1 MKPLTIARAIALACL
16 LFVAGHAMPQTHY
29 PSRPIRVIVPYPP
42 GGSNDVMG
50 RLVSQKLSEALGV
63 TMVVDNRG
71 GASGIIGTEALVRSA
86 PDGQTIMVTSIN
98 SHLLTCLLNRTP
110 YDPIK
115 DFAPIGTIDSSDYLM
130 VVHPGVPANT
140 LQEFI
145 ALAKSKPG
153 QLSYASSTTS
163 VIVTTEM
170 FAARAGIKL
179 LHVPYK
185 GAGPALNDVI
195 GGQVN
200 MFFSTP
206 SSMVGFVKNGR
217 VKAIAVTADT
227 RLRALPSVPTFAESG
242 LPDFDVRS
250 LRGILAPRGMPKPIV
265 ARLSAE
271 LSKVLAM
278 PDMAEKME
286 AHGMAPFV
294 MTPEALQAR
303 IQADLA
309 KYAQVLKTINI
320 GAAAKLS
327 RSAADAQTVAVHRRT
342 QSGDAGAL

>member
-1 MKPLTIARAIALACL
+1 MKPLVIARLIAVACL
-16 LFVAGHAMPQTHY
+16 LFFTSQAMPQSHY
-29 PSRPIRVIVPYPP
+29 PSRPIRVVVPYPP

-86 PDGQTIMVTSIN
+86 PDGQTIIVTSIN

-115 DFAPIGTIDSSDYLM
+115 DFTPIGSIDSSDYLM

-145 ALAKSKPG
+145 ALAKAKPG
-153 QLSYASSTTS
+153 QLSYGSSTTS

-185 GAGPALNDVI
+185 GAGPALNDLI
-195 GGQVN
+195 GGQIQ

-206 SSMVGFVKNGR
+206 SSMVGHVKSGR
-217 VKAIAVTADT
+217 VKAIAVTSDA

-242 LPDFDVRS
+242 ITDFDVRS
-250 LRGILAPRGMPKPIV
+250 LRGILAPRGTPKPIV
-265 ARLSAE
+265 SRLSAE
-271 LSKVLAM
+271 LTKILAM
-278 PDMAEKME
+278 PDMIDKMA
-286 AHGMAPFV
+286 AHGMAPHV
-294 MTPEALQAR
+294 MTPEALEAR
-303 IQADLA
+303 MQADLA
-309 KYAQVLKTINI
+309 RYAQVLKTIKI
-320 GAAAKLS
+320 GASLS
-327 RSAADAQTVAVHRRT
+327 Q
-342 QSGDAGAL
+342 